1 LGIRYTPCKAASDSL
16 FLQHNNRKLHSA
28 DTSTRLRGPEGPQ
41 YWQAS
46 SSQSSTDH
54 AIYTFFSRAVT
65 STPQYDF
72 PPAKSVRR
80 QRAYSDVSIE
90 LVSSPTE
97 VTPTF
102 PSGNE
107 GDFYTDTED
116 TGVPEWDRLGEGY
129 SRDIGQITTRSF
141 PDDEEMGE
149 NTDVPPPEMI
159 LDRFS
164 ASSPVPVSEFV
175 DENVPATN
183 ASVSRGSWGF
193 SPGYQ
198 RHHTRSAITPTSGVN
213 FRSLSDSN
221 NQPLLQFAHES
232 FYQQQVLG
240 AWERERGL
248 EEMDRARNVD
258 DDGWTR
264 WGLNPDGESEVWG
277 VVDAG
282 QSSWA
287 ADPYDSESADKSTE
301 GPLFPGR

>member
-1 LGIRYTPCKAASDSL
+1 MGIRYTPCKAASDS
-16 FLQHNNRKLHSA
+16 FLQCNNRKLHSA
-28 DTSTRLRGPEGPQ
+28 NTSTRLRGPEGPQ

-80 QRAYSDVSIE
+80 QYSDVSIE
-90 LVSSPTE
+90 LVSSPTA

-102 PSGNE
+102 PSGND
-107 GDFYTDTED
+107 GDFFRDTED
-116 TGVPEWDRLGEGY
+116 TNEVSGWGRLREGY
-129 SRDIGQITTRSF
+129 SRDIGQTITRIY
-141 PDDEEMGE
+141 PDDEDIE
-149 NTDVPPPEMI
+149 NTDVPRPEMI

-164 ASSPVPVSEFV
+164 ASSPVPVSDPV

-183 ASVSRGSWGF
+183 VSAGRGSWGF
-193 SPGYQ
+193 SQ
-198 RHHTRSAITPTSGVN
+198 RHHARSSITSPSGLN
-213 FRSLSDSN
+213 FRSFSDSN
-221 NQPLLQFAHES
+221 NTQPLLQYSHES

-248 EEMDRARNVD
+248 EGMDRARHVD
-258 DDGWTR
+258 NDGWGV
-264 WGLNPDGESEVWG
+264 WGLNPDGESEEVWG
-277 VVDAG
+277 VVDAWSG
-282 QSSWA
+282 
-287 ADPYDSESADKSTE
+287 DPYDSESADKSTE

>member
-1 LGIRYTPCKAASDSL
+1 MGIRYTPCKAASDS
-16 FLQHNNRKLHSA
+16 FLQCNNRKLHSA

-46 SSQSSTDH
+46 SSQSLTDH
-54 AIYTFFSRAVT
+54 AIYTFFSNAVT
-65 STPQYDF
+65 PNPQYDF
-72 PPAKSVRR
+72 PPTKSVRR

-90 LVSSPTE
+90 LVSSPTV

-107 GDFYTDTED
+107 GDFYRDTED
-116 TGVPEWDRLGEGY
+116 TNGVPEWDRLGEGY
-129 SRDIGQITTRSF
+129 NRDIGH
-141 PDDEEMGE
+141 PDEEIGE
-149 NTDVPPPEMI
+149 NNNVPRPEMI

-164 ASSPVPVSEFV
+164 ASSPAPVSESV

-193 SPGYQ
+193 SPGYL
-198 RHHTRSAITPTSGVN
+198 RHHTRSAITPTSGLN
-213 FRSLSDSN
+213 FRSSSDSN
-221 NQPLLQFAHES
+221 RNQPLLQYAHES
-232 FYQQQVLG
+232 FSQQQVLG

-248 EEMDRARNVD
+248 EEMDRARHVD
-258 DDGWTR
+258 NDGWGVSVNG
-264 WGLNPDGESEVWG
+264 WGLNPDGESEDVWG
-277 VVDAG
+277 VVDA
-282 QSSWA
+282 WP

>member
-1 LGIRYTPCKAASDSL
+1 MGIRYTPCKAASDS
-16 FLQHNNRKLHSA
+16 FFQCNNRKLHSA
-28 DTSTRLRGPEGPQ
+28 DTSNRLRGPEGPQ

-46 SSQSSTDH
+46 NSQSSTDH
-54 AIYTFFSRAVT
+54 AVYTFFSRAVT

-72 PPAKSVRR
+72 PPPKSARR

-90 LVSSPTE
+90 LISSPTA

-102 PSGNE
+102 PSGNDGE
-107 GDFYTDTED
+107 FYTDTED
-116 TGVPEWDRLGEGY
+116 ANGVAEWEEGY
-129 SRDIGQITTRSF
+129 NRDVEQTTTRNY
-141 PDDEEMGE
+141 PDDEEIGE
-149 NTDVPPPEMI
+149 NVDVPRPDMI

-164 ASSPVPVSEFV
+164 ASSPVPVSEPV
-175 DENVPATN
+175 DENVPPTN
-183 ASVSRGSWGF
+183 SSVSRGSWGF
-193 SPGYQ
+193 YPGYQ
-198 RHHTRSAITPTSGVN
+198 RHHTRSAITPTSGLN
-213 FRSLSDSN
+213 FRSLSDN
-221 NQPLLQFAHES
+221 NQPLLQYARESS

-258 DDGWTR
+258 YDGWSG

-277 VVDAG
+277 VVDA
-282 QSSWA
+282 QSWV